1 MMVVTVTFELG
12 DAFDAAQLGR
22 FAAEAA
28 PRFEKI
34 PGLRSKTFTV
44 DAARREAVN
53 LYLWDDAAAA
63 QAFFNDALREQVTQ
77 VYGVSPRIEFLSVV
91 ARAEQAPA
99 PRRGPART
107 GVVIYACDLE
117 RLAAFYET
125 ALGLQRRVADAEHVV
140 LASADTQFILHAIPS
155 AFRALAVAGSA
166 AEPRT
171 AAAIK
176 PFLSVADLDV
186 VADAMAR
193 NGGELFPETWQGPG
207 FRMRNGCDCE
217 GNLLQL
223 REWVR

>member
-1 MMVVTVTFELG
+1 MMVVTVTFALG
-12 DAFDAAQLGR
+12 DAFDATQLGR
-22 FAAEAA
+22 LAADAA
-28 PRFEKI
+28 PRFGKI

-53 LYLWDDAAAA
+53 IYLWDDAATA
-63 QAFFNDALREQVTQ
+63 QAFFTDALREQVTQ
-77 VYGVSPRIEFLSVV
+77 VYGVPPQIEFRSVV

-99 PRRGPART
+99 PRRGPARS
-107 GVVIYACDLE
+107 GAVIYACDLE

-140 LASADTQFILHAIPS
+140 LALADTQFILHAIPPT
-155 AFRALAVAGSA
+155 FRALAVAGSA
-166 AEPRT
+166 ADPRT

-176 PFLSVADLDV
+176 PFLSVADLDA
-186 VADAMAR
+186 VAEAMAR
-193 NGGELFPETWQGPG
+193 HGGELFPEVWQGPG

-217 GNLLQL
+217 GNVLQL